1 MILDSIRL
9 AVRGFVERKPNCL
22 SKWSKDACATKI
34 FNRTTSPFGQILNA
48 FTLGWYGRSVKK
60 QIKKALNNA
69 IYDNL
74 TRRVTFHQY

>member
-1 MILDSIRL
+1 MRLNPIRL
-9 AVRGFVERKPNCL
+9 AVKGFVERRPGWGSEL
-22 SKWSKDACATKI
+22 SKDACVTKI
-34 FNRTTSPFGQILNA
+34 FNRTTSFFGQILNA
-48 FTLGWYGRSVKK
+48 LTLGLYGRSVKK